1 MSGGQTTTRGSS
13 PACSAIGKGV
23 SAAVLDTAAL
33 LASVQLHL
41 PLTCVTTEEVYD
53 EVRDEESRAALDLS
67 AGAGKLLVITPSAE
81 SRSKALEYAR
91 AAGVLGK
98 LSAADL
104 SVLSLAIELR
114 DCGNR
119 VSVVTDDYA
128 LQLASVHAGL
138 DVVRVRYR
146 GIKELRKGK
155 ANLR

>member
-23 SAAVLDTAAL
+23 SVAVLDTGAL

-41 PLTCVTTEEVYD
+41 PLTCVTTEEVYS
-53 EVRDEESRAALDLS
+53 EVKDEESRKALDLS
-67 AGAGKLLVITPSAE
+67 TDTGKLLVIAPSAE
-81 SRSKALEYAR
+81 SRNKAMEYAR
-91 AAGVLGK
+91 EVGVLGK

-104 SVLSLAIELR
+104 SVLSLAVELR

-146 GIKELRKGK
+146 GIKELRKNR